1 MSEPTPSSPTPA
13 PPAPVGNVAAAP
25 PGQVSGQP
33 SPAVPPAAT
42 TPPEPASASPPASAA
57 GARPEWL
64 PEDHWD
70 TTANAIKPEFGKH
83 YAELKS
89 FVDAEAARKAQ
100 LPQKAEDYKIEVK
113 LPPEVKV
120 PDGMELR
127 INEKDPR
134 VPVIRALAHEQGWT
148 QETVNKL
155 VALDAQMQI
164 EARAADIARVAA
176 EDAKL
181 GANAKPRKEA
191 VASFLKGMKDRGEL
205 SADEHEAVRVYATDA
220 AAVTALEKLIA
231 KANGSVPGHQQG
243 NPPAPQPKTIAE
255 RMYPNGFGQTQ
266 KVS

>member
-1 MSEPTPSSPTPA
+1 MPVPASPTA
-13 PPAPVGNVAAAP
+13 
-25 PGQVSGQP
+25 
-33 SPAVPPAAT
+33 PAAD
-42 TPPEPASASPPASAA
+42 
-57 GARPEWL
+57 GRPEWL

-70 TTANAIKPEFGKH
+70 TATSAIKPEFGKH
-83 YAELKS
+83 YAELKAAA
-89 FVDAEAARKAQ
+89 DADAVRKAQ
-100 LPQKAEDYKIEVK
+100 LPQKPEDYKIEVK
-113 LPPEVKV
+113 LPDTVKV

-164 EARAADIARVAA
+164 EQRTADLAKVAA

-231 KANGSVPGHQQG
+231 KANGSVPGHQ
-243 NPPAPQPKTIAE
+243 PAKPAPPQPKTFAE
-255 RMYPNGFGQTQ
+255 RLYPNGFGQTQ